1 MRLTSKALYEE
12 STVLTLGAKG
22 AFDGEK
28 FELVGRSCL
37 RGESGA
43 LWNEWA
49 MRFDKGKTRWL
60 AEARG
65 EFVVYAEDES
75 IFGSI
80 EALVVDVPIGFI
92 VVERGEATRVATW
105 GDVPDL
111 AKRHRFA
118 DIVGPGGWPVSI
130 DWSGGGPRMY
140 AGTKTTLEELVLTA
154 RKGHRR
160 LPPAPDVARPKSV
173 TTWLDVGDEGTLAGR
188 GRFRVAGILGRSIK
202 IDGEKFTWVEYFLD
216 STVEGFR
223 WLSESDGHWS
233 FVTPIDPVRA
243 RAELG
248 KPKVEG
254 YSSGTARIDW
264 AAGELPWAVEIG
276 ETVEVSDSL
285 GPTFMVSREA
295 SDDEV
300 SYSLVEWLPPE
311 AIAKGFSKRSLPKPV
326 GRAPHQPR
334 KR

>member
-1 MRLTSKALYEE
+1 MRLTGKALHEE
-12 STVLTLGAKG
+12 SSVLTLGARG

-28 FELVGRSCL
+28 FELAGRTCL

-65 EFVVYAEDES
+65 ELVVYDEDES
-75 IFGSI
+75 IFGSH
-80 EALVVDVPIGFI
+80 EGLVVDVPIGFI
-92 VVERGEATRVATW
+92 VVERGEATRVASW
-105 GDVPDL
+105 GDLPEL
-111 AKRHRFA
+111 PKRHRFA
-118 DIVGPGGWPVSI
+118 DIVGPGGWPVTI
-130 DWSGGGPRMY
+130 DWSAGGPRMY
-140 AGTKTTLEELVLTA
+140 AGTKTTLGELGLAA
-154 RKGHRR
+154 RKGPRR

-188 GRFRVAGILGRSIK
+188 GHYRVAGILGRSIK
-202 IDGEKFTWVEYFLD
+202 IEGEKFTWVEYFLD
-216 STVEGFR
+216 SSEHGFR

-233 FVTPIDPVRA
+233 FVTPIDPVTA
-243 RAELG
+243 RAEMAD
-248 KPKVEG
+248 KMKS

-276 ETVEVSDSL
+276 ETVDVADWL
-285 GPTFMVSREA
+285 GPASMISRE
-295 SDDEV
+295 SSKDEV
-300 SYSLVEWLPPE
+300 SYARVEWLPSE
-311 AIAKGFSKRSLPKPV
+311 AIAKGFAKRSLPKPV

>member
-1 MRLTSKALYEE
+1 MSKRLYEE
-12 STVLTLGAKG
+12 SSILTLGAKG

-28 FELVGRSCL
+28 FTLVGRSCL

-65 EFVVYAEDES
+65 ELVVYDEDES
-75 IFGSI
+75 IFGSP

-105 GDVPDL
+105 GEVPDL

-118 DIVGPGGWPVSI
+118 DIVGPGGWPVTI
-130 DWSGGGPRMY
+130 DWSTGGAHIY
-140 AGTKTTLEELVLTA
+140 AGTKTTLAELGLA
-154 RKGHRR
+154 PRKGTRR
-160 LPPAPDVARPKSV
+160 LPPAPEVVRPKSV
-173 TTWLDVGDEGTLAGR
+173 TTWLDVGDEGSLGAR
-188 GRFRVAGILGRSIK
+188 GHFRVAGILGRSIK

-216 STVEGFR
+216 SVDHGFR

-233 FVTPIDPVRA
+233 FVTPIDPVTA
-243 RAELG
+243 RAELS
-248 KPKVEG
+248 KPKVEK

-276 ETVEVSDSL
+276 ETVEVADWL
-285 GPTFMVSREA
+285 GATAMISRESA
-295 SDDEV
+295 EDEV
-300 SYSLVEWLPPE
+300 SYSLVEWIPPE
-311 AIAKGFSKRSLPKPV
+311 SIGKGFSKRSLPKPV

>member
-1 MRLTSKALYEE
+1 MSKRLHEE
-12 STVLTLGAKG
+12 SSVLELGARG
-22 AFDGEK
+22 SWDGQK
-28 FELVGRSCL
+28 FELVGRTCL

-43 LWNEWA
+43 LWNEWV

-65 EFVVYAEDES
+65 DFVVYDEDES
-75 IFGSI
+75 IFGSV
-80 EALVVDVPIGFI
+80 EALVVDVPISFV

-111 AKRHRFA
+111 PKRHRFA
-118 DIVGPGGWPVSI
+118 DIVGPGGWPVTI
-130 DWSGGGPRMY
+130 DWSAGIARAY
-140 AGTKTTLEELVLTA
+140 AGSKVTLDELGLTP
-154 RKGHRR
+154 RKGPRR

-173 TTWLDVGDEGTLAGR
+173 TAWLDIGDEGSLAGR

-202 IDGEKFTWVEYFLD
+202 VDGEKFTWVEYFLD
-216 STVEGFR
+216 SAVDGFR

-233 FVTPIDPVRA
+233 FVTPIDPTQA
-243 RAELG
+243 RAELE
-248 KPKVEG
+248 KPKVEK
-254 YSSGTARIDW
+254 YSSGTARIEW

-276 ETVEVSDSL
+276 ETMEVADWVAASA
-285 GPTFMVSREA
+285 MISRESA
-295 SDDEV
+295 KDEV
-300 SYSLVEWLPPE
+300 SYSLVEWIPPD
-311 AIAKGFSKRSLPKPV
+311 AIAKGFQKRSLPKPV